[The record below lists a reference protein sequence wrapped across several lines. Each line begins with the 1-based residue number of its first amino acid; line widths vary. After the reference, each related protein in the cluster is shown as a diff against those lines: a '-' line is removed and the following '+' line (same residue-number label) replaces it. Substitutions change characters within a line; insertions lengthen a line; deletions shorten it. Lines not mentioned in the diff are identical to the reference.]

1 MAGGFHPKRRATRI
15 AADVEPKRALGAGSH
30 GGHKGGKITGVEQE
44 RAVSSWCLMSLM
56 CFELDFYFFFQT
68 SFAYHKAAPT
78 KNKQGHPTKLI

>member
-56 CFELDFYFFFQT
+56 CFELDFCFFFKHLLRTTKRPQQKT
-68 SFAYHKAAPT
+68 SKGT
-78 KNKQGHPTKLI
+78 QQN